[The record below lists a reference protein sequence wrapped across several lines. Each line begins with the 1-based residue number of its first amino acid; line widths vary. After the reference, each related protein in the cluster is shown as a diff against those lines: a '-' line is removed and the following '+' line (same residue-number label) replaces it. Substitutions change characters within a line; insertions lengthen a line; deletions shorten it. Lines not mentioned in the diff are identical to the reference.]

1 MTTGESCAHGAFP
14 AQLLSEGS
22 LLALG
27 DSGHGVLLS
36 PPSLHPLEYRASC
49 SRQQRVCVTVRWDLT
64 QPLMVC
70 LCLCYLEGRSVP
82 HHHCPVVNSKAQLSL
97 PLIVPPESS
106 FQTHSAVWRQASVF
120 SWMFSWERVVVQ
132 CHGGVRVNR
141 FCQPARP

>member
-27 DSGHGVLLS
+27 DSGHWVLLS
-36 PPSLHPLEYRASC
+36 PPSLYPLEYRASC

-70 LCLCYLEGRSVP
+70 LYLC
-82 HHHCPVVNSKAQLSL
+82 
-97 PLIVPPESS
+97 
-106 FQTHSAVWRQASVF
+106 
-120 SWMFSWERVVVQ
+120 
-132 CHGGVRVNR
+132 
-141 FCQPARP
+141 